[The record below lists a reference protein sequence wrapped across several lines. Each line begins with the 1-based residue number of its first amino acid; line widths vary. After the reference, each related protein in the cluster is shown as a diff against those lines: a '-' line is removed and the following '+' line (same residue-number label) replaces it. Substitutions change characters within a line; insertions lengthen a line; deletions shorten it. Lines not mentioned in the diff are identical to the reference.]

1 MQYYY
6 RLPQGIAVSS
16 VEQHH
21 LSSALIEPGRPINEP
36 LFVLAQK
43 RPESNHVSCLLH
55 ELSHWDLQESPQF
68 LSRDPFPEVTDESMP
83 EWLVRYI
90 KDKRA
95 YLVNTSHPR
104 WQERLSVSP
113 GFGSKIHLAG
123 LGDVGSTLLMG
134 LRILGCDVVDQIG
147 IFDRSGQKIQRW
159 IHEANQIASLSYQSF
174 PAVIALQEDQL
185 FDCDVFV
192 FCIARQVPGLEE
204 KNVDVRMAQF
214 TANSLIIREY
224 ARKARDAGFK
234 GLFAVVSD
242 PVDQLCRVAYEE
254 SNLDENGNYDY
265 NGLFPEQVKGYG
277 LGVMNARAHFYA
289 GQNAST
295 RHFSEEG
302 RVYGP
307 HGKGLIVANSLANYQ
322 EALTDQLTELTLNA
336 NLAVR
341 SLGFKP
347 YVAPALSSGC
357 FSLLATMTG
366 KWHYST
372 IFLGGVYM
380 GCLNRLHPYG
390 EEWETAAFPPDLYAR
405 ICKTY
410 TGLEKLP

>member
-1 MQYYY
+1 MHYFY
-6 RLPQGIAVSS
+6 RLSQGIAVSS
-16 VEQHH
+16 DKQHH
-21 LSSALIEPGRPINEP
+21 LPSAGIELSGSYNEP
-36 LFVLAQK
+36 LFVLTQK
-43 RPESNHVSCLLH
+43 RPEANHVSCLLH
-55 ELSHWDLQESPQF
+55 ELSHRDLQESPQF
-68 LSRDPFPEVTDESMP
+68 LCRDPFSEAIDESVP
-83 EWLVRYI
+83 EWLTNCI
-90 KDKRA
+90 KNKRA
-95 YLVNTSHPR
+95 YMVNTSHPR
-104 WQERLSVSP
+104 WRERLACSP
-113 GFGSKIHLAG
+113 GFGSRIHLAG

-174 PAVIALQEDQL
+174 PVVKELHEDQL

-214 TANSLIIREY
+214 KANSVIIREY
-224 ARKARDAGFK
+224 ARKARDSGFK

-254 SNLDENGNYDY
+254 SNLDENGIFDHQ
-265 NGLFPEQVKGYG
+265 GLFPEQVKGYG

-289 GQNAST
+289 GQKAAT

-307 HGKGLIVANSLANYQ
+307 HGKGLIVANSMNNYQ
-322 EALTDQLTELTLNA
+322 EALSDQLTQLTLNA

-366 KWHYST
+366 GWHYST

-380 GCLNRLHPYG
+380 GCLNRLHRYG
-390 EEWETAAFPPDLYAR
+390 EEWETAVFPPDLYAR

-410 TGLEKLP
+410 AGLENLP